1 MKIGTKLCVHCGCI
15 VAMKVGEKWICQKC
29 GVETT
34 PEQEAEFKRL
44 AIAAQRLKPIDP
56 SLN

>member
-29 GVETT
+29 ELETT
-34 PEQEAEFKRL
+34 PQQESEYRQR
-44 AIAAQRLKPIDP
+44 AIATERKKPIDP
-56 SLN
+56 SMN